1 MSPSVA
7 DDKPQSKFTLSIVII
22 GILLLS
28 IYPLPVSVQYLRPEF
43 AALAVIYWV
52 MLAPFQLGMTLAW
65 FIGLSIDLLEGGV
78 LGQHALALTIIAYIC
93 ALSHQQLKMFSLGAQ
108 VLAVFLLVFIYQL
121 ITNWVNSL
129 TGGSFNS
136 MLFLLPALM
145 SALFWPLL
153 KLILDYVDF

>member
-7 DDKPQSKFTLSIVII
+7 DDKPQSKWFLTLAII
-22 GILLLS
+22 AILLLS
-28 IYPLPVSVQYLRPEF
+28 IYPLPTWGQWLRPEF
-43 AALAVIYWV
+43 AVLAVIYWL

-65 FIGLSIDLLEGGV
+65 FIGLSLDLLEGSV

-93 ALSHQQLKMFSLGAQ
+93 ALSHQQLRMFSLGAQ
-108 VLAVFLLVFIYQL
+108 ILAVFLLVFIYQL
-121 ITNWVNSL
+121 MNYWVNSL
-129 TGGSFNS
+129 TGGSFDN

-153 KLILDYVDF
+153 KLTFDHMNF

>member
-28 IYPLPVSVQYLRPEF
+28 IYPLPVWVQWLRPEF

-121 ITNWVNSL
+121 ITYWVNSL